1 MATANTWC
9 IVALPEENH
18 PVHKVSS
25 EKSAHMTILFLG
37 EQREPA
43 LAIRIIECIQ
53 HTIAT
58 SFKHKFSLGV
68 QKRGTLGRDQADV
81 LFFYKDEC
89 GRVNDFRS
97 LLLKND
103 DIKKAYDSTTQFPEW
118 TPHLTLGY
126 PDSPANRMPDDN
138 HSISWITFDR
148 IALWLEDSNGPEIEL
163 GDYSFDLATPED
175 AYHRDQMIQKGM
187 VAMESTDDFLAHY
200 GVKGMKWGVRKQ
212 SQADSLRRVS
222 TGSASTKDKIRSVG
236 GMSTLDVAR
245 GGGSIKRAAAKKA
258 DRIEGKISKNDAK
271 RAKQDAAKAKRAAIK
286 KEYTDEIDK
295 ARREVTGKG
304 METEAMRS
312 AWKDT
317 KKREGR
323 KSEGAK
329 AAKEVFKK
337 TRNDYLKT
345 RETANQIRDGRE
357 VAEAM
362 FMGMNY
368 MNYRYM

>member
-1 MATANTWC
+1 MASTNSWC

-43 LAIRIIECIQ
+43 LAVRIIEALQ

-58 SFKHKFSLGV
+58 SLKHKFSLGV
-68 QKRGTLGRDQADV
+68 HKRGTLGQDQADV
-81 LFFYKDEC
+81 LFFYKDEA
-89 GRVNDFRS
+89 GRIKDFRS

-126 PDSPANRMPDDN
+126 PDTPAHPMPDDN
-138 HSISWITFDR
+138 QSISWITFDR
-148 IALWLEDSNGPEIEL
+148 IALWLEDSDGPEFEL
-163 GDYSFDLATPED
+163 DAYGSGLATPDEV
-175 AYHRDQMIQKGM
+175 YHRDQMIQKGM
-187 VAMESTDDFLAHY
+187 VAMESTDDFLEHY
-200 GVKGMKWGVRKQ
+200 GVKGMKWGQRKQ

-222 TGSASTKDKIRSVG
+222 QGKGSKGDTTKAVAGMKTGEFI
-236 GMSTLDVAR
+236 R
-245 GGGSIKRAAAKKA
+245 GGGSFKKAAGKKA
-258 DRIEGKISKNDAK
+258 DRIESKIAKNDSK
-271 RAKQDAAKAKRAAIK
+271 RAQKDAVKTAKAAAKKQ
-286 KEYTDEIDK
+286 YTDTIDT
-295 ARREVTGKG
+295 ARREVAGKG
-304 METEAMRS
+304 TDVKAMRS

-323 KSEGAK
+323 KSEGTK

-337 TRNDYLKT
+337 TRQDYWET

-357 VAEAM
+357 VAQAM
-362 FMGMNY
+362 YMGMTY
-368 MNYRYM
+368 MNYRYV